1 MPDWPDTL
9 NEEVRQHLDDRYH
22 ELRAGGTPHDEAKRL
37 VMRELEGASACDLAA
52 PPPIDRVEVGGHT
65 QSIPRDLVKDVRFA
79 FRMIRKTPGFALVV
93 VLTLALG
100 IGANTALF
108 SVVNGVLLSPLPY
121 PHPDELVA
129 LHESKMNFLSG
140 SISYPNFRDWQRNN
154 HTFAAMAVMR
164 RSGFTL
170 TGRGDAEQIRAELV
184 TSDFFRILGVRP
196 LAGRTFATGEDEIGA
211 APLVLVSEGFWT
223 RKLDASPAAV
233 GQSLTLDGRDYS
245 IVGIIPAA
253 FDLPLPGFRV
263 TDVYVPI
270 GQWSNTSLNIRT
282 AGLGIHG
289 VGRLKAG
296 VSIEQARADMATV
309 TRNLAVAYPEANKGV
324 GTTMVPL
331 TDAVVGSVRP
341 FLLVLVGAVAFVL
354 LIACANVS
362 NVSLARAIS
371 RRREFAVR
379 VALGASSARV
389 VRQLVTESVVL
400 ALAGGALGLL
410 AATWGTRAA
419 LAALPAALPRASEVH
434 LDPRVVIFTVGVS
447 ILAGVLFGLAPAWRA
462 ARPDIHETLKEGGRG
477 SGGGRHRTQAAFVI
491 VETALAVV
499 LLVGAGLMVRTLVRL
514 WNVNPGFR
522 VDNILTFGV
531 NLPAA
536 RGRSLDAI
544 RAADRQL
551 HDAIASTPGVA
562 AASLSWGAFPM
573 SGDDEDVFWLDG
585 QPKPESMNDMLWS
598 LRYIVEPDYLSA
610 MGIPLQRGRFFSAQD
625 DEHGPRVA
633 VIDEVFA
640 RKFFPNQDP
649 IGRKVNIDDG
659 ALQIVG
665 IIGHVYQWGLDHDDT
680 QTVRAQLYR
689 PFMQMADSAMKATPA
704 GMSVVVH
711 SRAAMTDLLANI
723 RQSTARLGGDCVIYG
738 AETMEEIIARSLAAR
753 RFTMALFGVFALAA
767 LALASIGIYGVLSHL
782 VAQRTHEI
790 GVRMALG
797 AQPASVAKLVI
808 GEGLA
813 LALIGVGL
821 GVVAAFGLT
830 RLMAS
835 LLYGVSPVDPPTF
848 AAVGLLLVVVA
859 LAACWVP
866 ARRATRADPLIALR
880 SD

>member
-1 MPDWPDTL
+1 
-9 NEEVRQHLDDRYH
+9 
-22 ELRAGGTPHDEAKRL
+22 
-37 VMRELEGASACDLAA
+37 
-52 PPPIDRVEVGGHT
+52 
-65 QSIPRDLVKDVRFA
+65 
-79 FRMIRKTPGFALVV
+79 
-93 VLTLALG
+93 
-100 IGANTALF
+100 
-108 SVVNGVLLSPLPY
+108 
-121 PHPDELVA
+121 
-129 LHESKMNFLSG
+129 
-140 SISYPNFRDWQRNN
+140 
-154 HTFAAMAVMR
+154 
-164 RSGFTL
+164 
-170 TGRGDAEQIRAELV
+170 
-184 TSDFFRILGVRP
+184 
-196 LAGRTFATGEDEIGA
+196 
-211 APLVLVSEGFWT
+211 
-223 RKLDASPAAV
+223 
-233 GQSLTLDGRDYS
+233 
-245 IVGIIPAA
+245 
-253 FDLPLPGFRV
+253 
-263 TDVYVPI
+263 
-270 GQWSNTSLNIRT
+270 
-282 AGLGIHG
+282 
-289 VGRLKAG
+289 
-296 VSIEQARADMATV
+296 
-309 TRNLAVAYPEANKGV
+309 
-324 GTTMVPL
+324 
-331 TDAVVGSVRP
+331 
-341 FLLVLVGAVAFVL
+341 
-354 LIACANVS
+354 
-362 NVSLARAIS
+362 VSLARAIS

-389 VRQLVTESVVL
+389 VQQLVTESVVL

-410 AATWGTRAA
+410 AATWGTRTA
-419 LAALPAALPRASEVH
+419 LAALPAALPRASEVR
-434 LDPRVVIFTVGVS
+434 LDPRVVIFTVVVS

-522 VDNILTFGV
+522 VDNMLTFGV
-531 NLPAA
+531 NIRAA
-536 RGRSLDAI
+536 RGRSIDAI

-573 SGDDEDVFWLDG
+573 NGDDEDLFWLDG

-625 DEHGPRVA
+625 DEHAPRVA

-665 IIGHVYQWGLDHDDT
+665 IIGHVHQWGLDHDDT

-689 PFMQMADSAMKATPA
+689 PFMQMADSAMEATPS

-711 SRAAMTDLLANI
+711 SSAAMTDLLANI
-723 RQSTARLGGDCVIYG
+723 RQSTARLGGGCVIYG
-738 AETMEEIIARSLAAR
+738 AETMEGIIARSLAAR

-859 LAACWVP
+859 LAACWMP